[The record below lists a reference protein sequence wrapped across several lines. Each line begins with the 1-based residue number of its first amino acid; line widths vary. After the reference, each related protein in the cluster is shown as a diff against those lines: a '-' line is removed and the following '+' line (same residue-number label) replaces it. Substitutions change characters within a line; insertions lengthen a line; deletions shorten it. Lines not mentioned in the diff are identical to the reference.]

1 MREARQGVTALN
13 GHPIPS
19 VYPATSH
26 LPTSEHPM
34 NPPLSYSARDSNKE
48 IRPRR
53 TLPRTRPIAMK
64 TCGHCIL
71 K

>member
-34 NPPLSYSARDSNKE
+34 NPPLSYSARD
-48 IRPRR
+48 
-53 TLPRTRPIAMK
+53 
-64 TCGHCIL
+64 
-71 K
+71 